1 MDKFKS
7 ILNITFT
14 LVLTLF
20 LLVFTAS
27 TGFGLY
33 TRVTERQIIDQI
45 DGEQVRCFTWRDSIS
60 CFCDSTVEADKD

>member
-1 MDKFKS
+1 MDKFKF
-7 ILNITFT
+7 ILNIIFT

-33 TRVTERQIIDQI
+33 TRITERQSIDQI
-45 DGEQVRCFTWRDSIS
+45 GGEQVRCFTWRDSIS
-60 CFCDSTVEADKD
+60 CFYDPTVEADKN